1 MKASE
6 IREKTDAELNELDS
20 SLRDELFRLRMQ
32 LYTGQLDRPNRLREV
47 RKSVA
52 RVQTVMGERKA

>member
-6 IREKTDAELNELDS
+6 IREKSDTELGELVQ

-52 RVQTVMGERKA
+52 RVQTVLRERRA

>member
-1 MKASE
+1 MNAAE
-6 IREKTDAELNELDS
+6 IREKSDAELGELNQT
-20 SLRDELFRLRMQ
+20 LRDELFRLRMQ

-52 RVQTVMGERKA
+52 RVETILRERQS

>member
-1 MKASE
+1 MKASD
-6 IREKTDAELNELDS
+6 IREKNDAELGELNR

-52 RVQTVMGERKA
+52 RVETVLGERKA

>member
-1 MKASE
+1 MNAAE
-6 IREKTDAELNELDS
+6 IREKTDTELGELNQT
-20 SLRDELFRLRMQ
+20 LRDELFRLRMQ

-52 RVQTVMGERKA
+52 RVETILRERQA

>member
-1 MKASE
+1 MKASD
-6 IREKTDAELNELDS
+6 IREKSDTELGELNQ

-52 RVQTVMGERKA
+52 RVETILRERQA

>member
-6 IREKTDAELNELDS
+6 IREKSDTELGELVQ
-20 SLRDELFRLRMQ
+20 SLRDELFRLRLQ

-52 RVQTVMGERKA
+52 RVQTVLRERRA

>member
-1 MKASE
+1 MKASD
-6 IREKTDAELNELDS
+6 IREKNDAELGELNR

-52 RVQTVMGERKA
+52 RVETVLSERKA

>member
-1 MKASE
+1 MKTSE